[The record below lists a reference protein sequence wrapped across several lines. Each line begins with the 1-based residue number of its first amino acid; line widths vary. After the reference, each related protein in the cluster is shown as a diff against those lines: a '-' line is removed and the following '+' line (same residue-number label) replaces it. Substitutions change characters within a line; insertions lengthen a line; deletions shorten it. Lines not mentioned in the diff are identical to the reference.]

1 MPDVFISGRRLAYE
15 AQPVH
20 FHPSALS
27 VLFIHGSGG
36 DREDWRRQLEGLSGV
51 ATMIALELPGHG
63 DSDPPG
69 ECSVPAYV
77 RWVVDFVEN
86 LGLQKVMLVGC
97 SLGSAIVQWIAL
109 SPKPWLAGVGL
120 VGAGARLKVLPAFLD
135 GLCQEGEQDKYLEM
149 LSEFCLSPSTGEPLR
164 TALAEKY
171 RNTPPQLVCGDLLAC
186 NEFDV
191 IQRVGEISL
200 PTWIVVGEDDRLTPE
215 KYARFLHEHIS
226 ASRLSV
232 IRGAGHLA
240 MMEKPKEFNELLGQ
254 FLVDVGLVA
263 GS

>member
-1 MPDVFISGRRLAYE
+1 MPEVFISGRRLAYE
-15 AQPVH
+15 AQPVN
-20 FHPSALS
+20 FHRSALS

-63 DSDPPG
+63 ASDPPG
-69 ECSVPAYV
+69 ESTVPAYV
-77 RWVVDFVEN
+77 RWVVDFVET

-109 SPKPWLAGVGL
+109 SPEPWLAAVGL

-135 GLCQEGEQDKYLEM
+135 GLRQEGNQHKYLEM
-149 LSEFCLSPSTGEPLR
+149 LTEFCLSPSTGEPLR
-164 TALAEKY
+164 SALREKY
-171 RNTPPQLVCGDLLAC
+171 LNTSPELVCGDLLAC

-191 IQRVGEISL
+191 TGKIGDISL
-200 PTWIVVGEDDRLTPE
+200 PTWIVVGEDDKLTPV
-215 KYARFLHEHIS
+215 KYAEFLHEHIS
-226 ASRLSV
+226 GSRLSV
-232 IRGAGHLA
+232 IRGAGHLV

-254 FLVDVGLVA
+254 FLVDAELVA
-263 GS
+263 AS